1 MMKKQMGK
9 VIGGLLVAGLMVTGV
24 TTGLTTAY
32 AANTTAGAAGVA
44 VDTKYSL
51 EKMLTYAIE
60 DEYLAQTE
68 YKVIMDTFDVQ
79 KPYSNI
85 IKAEA
90 THISLLE
97 PLLKEYD
104 VAVPQKDWKSLVIV
118 PKTIEESYAVG
129 VDAEKKNIAMYEK
142 FLKENLPA
150 EVKEVFE
157 ELKNGSEKHLAAFQR
172 QVDKASGNEIQ
183 NGKGQGNK
191 VQKNDCTIG
200 EKGKQIGQEGQQ
212 TGQGNKQGNRQGN
225 RQENKKASS
234 EDCTNN

>member
-9 VIGGLLVAGLMVTGV
+9 VIGGVLVAGLMVTGL

-32 AANTTAGAAGVA
+32 AANTNTGAAGVV

-68 YKVIMDTFDVQ
+68 YDVIMDTFDVQ

-104 VAVPQKDWKSLVIV
+104 VAVPQKDWKSLVVI
-118 PKTIEESYAVG
+118 PKTLEESYAIG
-129 VDAEKKNIAMYEK
+129 VDAEEKNIAMYEK
-142 FLKENLPA
+142 FLKEDLPA

-157 ELKNGSEKHLAAFQR
+157 ELKSGSEKHLAAFQR

-183 NGKGQGNK
+183 NGKGQENK
-191 VQKNDCTIG
+191 AQKNDCTIG
-200 EKGKQIGQEGQQ
+200 EKEQQ
-212 TGQGNKQGNRQGN
+212 TGQGNMQGNKQGNRQGN
-225 RQENKKASS
+225 RQENKTASS
-234 EDCTNN
+234 ENCTNN

>member
-1 MMKKQMGK
+1 MGK
-9 VIGGLLVAGLMVTGV
+9 VIGGLLVAGLMVTGL
-24 TTGLTTAY
+24 TTGLTTVY
-32 AANTTAGAAGVA
+32 AANTTTGAAGVV

-68 YKVIMDTFDVQ
+68 YDVIMDTFDVQ

-104 VAVPQKDWKSLVIV
+104 VAVPQKDWKSLVVV
-118 PKTIEESYAVG
+118 PKTLEESYAIG
-129 VDAEKKNIAMYEK
+129 VDAEEKNIAMYEK
-142 FLKENLPA
+142 FLKEDLPA

-157 ELKNGSEKHLAAFQR
+157 ELKSGSEKHLAAFQR

-183 NGKGQGNK
+183 NGKGQGNIA
-191 VQKNDCTIG
+191 QKNDCTIG
-200 EKGKQIGQEGQQ
+200 EKGQQTGQEGQQ
-212 TGQGNKQGNRQGN
+212 TGQGNKQGNRQ
-225 RQENKKASS
+225 ENKKASS
-234 EDCTNN
+234 EDCNNN

>member
-1 MMKKQMGK
+1 MGK
-9 VIGGLLVAGLMVTGV
+9 VIGGVLVAGLMVTGV

-32 AANTTAGAAGVA
+32 AANTTTGAAGVV

-60 DEYLAQTE
+60 DEYLAKTE
-68 YKVIMDTFDVQ
+68 YDVIMDTFGVQ

-104 VAVPQKDWKSLVIV
+104 VAVPQKDWESLVVV
-118 PKTIEESYAVG
+118 PKTLEESYAIG
-129 VDAEKKNIAMYEK
+129 VDAEEKNIAMYEK
-142 FLKENLPA
+142 FLKEDLPA

-157 ELKNGSEKHLAAFQR
+157 ELKNGSENHLAAFQR

-191 VQKNDCTIG
+191 AQKNDCTIE
-200 EKGKQIGQEGQQ
+200 EKGQQTGQEGQQ
-212 TGQGNKQGNRQGN
+212 TGQGNKQGNKQGSRQEN
-225 RQENKKASS
+225 RQENKTASS
-234 EDCTNN
+234 EDCNNN